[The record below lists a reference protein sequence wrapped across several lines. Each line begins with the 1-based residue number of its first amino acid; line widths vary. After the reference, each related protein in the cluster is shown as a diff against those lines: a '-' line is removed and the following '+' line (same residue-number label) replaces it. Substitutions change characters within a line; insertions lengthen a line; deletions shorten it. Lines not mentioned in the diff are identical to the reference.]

1 MEAVF
6 KRELQSYFKSP
17 VAYCII
23 AFFGVLTGLY
33 FWNVN
38 LYNQSIEFSMTLG
51 SLTTFLIFFIPVITM
66 KLFSEDRKNGT
77 EVLLRTSP
85 VPTWKI
91 VLGKYLAS
99 VVVFSC
105 MCVETMVCPVIM
117 TFFVND
123 GGVFP
128 LAMTVGGY
136 VAFFLLGLAYLS
148 VGAFASSVTDSQ
160 PIAAVLGVI
169 LLIAIT
175 FIETIGE
182 TIKGT
187 LGQILV
193 WLSLS
198 SRYSDF
204 ASGIFNIS
212 SLIFYLTFTA
222 LMLFIT
228 ITNIDRKRW
237 N

>member
-1 MEAVF
+1 MEAIF

-17 VAYCII
+17 VAYCVV

-33 FWNVN
+33 FWNIN
-38 LYNQSIEFSMTLG
+38 LYNQSIEFTMTLG

-66 KLFSEDRKNGT
+66 KLFSEDKKNGT
-77 EVLLRTSP
+77 EVLLRTAP
-85 VPTWKI
+85 VPTWQ
-91 VLGKYLAS
+91 VVVGKYLAS
-99 VVVFSC
+99 VVVFAV
-105 MCVETMVCPVIM
+105 MCLETVICPIIM
-117 TFFVND
+117 MFHVND

-136 VAFFLLGLAYLS
+136 VAFFMLGLAYLA
-148 VGAFASSVTDSQ
+148 VGTFASSVTDSQ
-160 PIAAVLGVI
+160 PVAAVLGVI
-169 LLIAIT
+169 ILIAIT

-187 LGQILV
+187 LGRILI

-198 SRYSDF
+198 SRYGDF
-204 ASGIFNIS
+204 TAGAFNVS
-212 SLIFYLTFTA
+212 SLLYYLTFTA
-222 LMLFIT
+222 LVLFLT
-228 ITNIDRKRW
+228 TVNIERKRW

>member
-1 MEAVF
+1 MEAIF

-17 VAYCII
+17 VAYFVI
-23 AFFGVLTGLY
+23 AFFGALTGLY
-33 FWNVN
+33 FWNIN
-38 LYNQSIEFSMTLG
+38 LYNGSVEFTTTLA

-66 KLFSEDRKNGT
+66 KLFADDRKNGT
-77 EVLLRTSP
+77 EVLLRTAP

-91 VLGKYLAS
+91 VLGKYLAAA
-99 VVVFSC
+99 VVFAC
-105 MCVETMVCPVIM
+105 MCIETMICPIIM
-117 TFFVND
+117 TFCVND

-136 VAFFLLGLAYLS
+136 VGFFMLGLAYLA
-148 VGAFASSVTDSQ
+148 VGTFASSVTESQ

-169 LLIAIT
+169 ILIIIT
-175 FIETIGE
+175 FIQTIGE

-187 LGQILV
+187 LGRILV

-198 SRYSDF
+198 SRYDAF
-204 ASGIFNIS
+204 ASGVF
-212 SLIFYLTFTA
+212 SLSAVFFYLSFTLLVLFFTFV
-222 LMLFIT
+222 
-228 ITNIDRKRW
+228 NIERKRW

>member
-17 VAYCII
+17 VAYFVI
-23 AFFGVLTGLY
+23 AFFGALTGLY
-33 FWNVN
+33 FWNIN
-38 LYNQSIEFSMTLG
+38 LYNGSIEFTMTLA

-66 KLFSEDRKNGT
+66 KLFADDKKNGT
-77 EVLLRTSP
+77 EVLLRTAH

-99 VVVFSC
+99 VVVFGC
-105 MCVETMVCPVIM
+105 MCLETMICPIIM

-136 VAFFLLGLAYLS
+136 AGFFMLGLAYLA
-148 VGAFASSVTDSQ
+148 VGTFASSVTDSQ

-169 LLIAIT
+169 ILIAIT
-175 FIETIGE
+175 FVQTIGE
-182 TIKGT
+182 TIKGW
-187 LGQILV
+187 LGRVLI
-193 WLSLS
+193 WISLS
-198 SRYSDF
+198 SRYDDF
-204 ASGIFNIS
+204 ASGIFSVS
-212 SLIFYLTFTA
+212 SVFFYLTFT
-222 LMLFIT
+222 LLVLFFT
-228 ITNIDRKRW
+228 SVNIERKRW

>member
-1 MEAVF
+1 MDAVF

-38 LYNQSIEFSMTLG
+38 LYNGSIEFTMTLG

-77 EVLLRTSP
+77 EVLLMTSP
-85 VPTWKI
+85 VPTWQI
-91 VLGKYLAS
+91 VVGKYLAS

-105 MCVETMVCPVIM
+105 MVAETIICPLIM
-117 TFFVND
+117 MFHVNSE
-123 GGVFP
+123 GVFP

-136 VAFFLLGLAYLS
+136 IAFFLLGLAYLS

-169 LLIAIT
+169 LLIGIT

-182 TIKGT
+182 TVKGV
-187 LGQILV
+187 LGTILV

-198 SRYSDF
+198 SRYTDF
-204 ASGIFNIS
+204 SSGLFNFS
-212 SLIFYLTFTA
+212 SLIFYLTFTVM
-222 LMLFIT
+222 MLFIT
-228 ITNIDRKRW
+228 ITNIERKRW